1 MPSFDSFVI
10 YLGWRLALLRYFY
23 EIAKRLP
30 TTCVAVSREKVIRYL
45 YALAAKGAIELPINM
60 EPVVNAV
67 EEFLSPNHQ
76 GIYCTTGY
84 PEMLRLAV
92 EAVSPF
98 FDRHV
103 SIDEY
108 LEYTIVE
115 YDEP

>member
-1 MPSFDSFVI
+1 M
-10 YLGWRLALLRYFY
+10 ALLRYFY

-45 YALAAKGAIELPINM
+45 YALASKGAIELPIDM
-60 EPVVNAV
+60 RPVVDAIG
-67 EEFLSPNHQ
+67 EFLSPDYN

-92 EAVSPF
+92 EAVTPF

-103 SIDEY
+103 PIEEY

-115 YDEP
+115 YVEP